1 MTKMN
6 TVRTTL
12 QTLTEML
19 DPFGASIFTEPTVKI
34 AVEVPCWIT
43 ATFGTELEGATLIH
57 TEDDRLVAG
66 IAVGIARAV
75 ARALDR
81 KDATEITNVIN
92 KLDRHPDLACEF
104 MEGDYFDE
112 LDDSTTDVVIL
123 THLSS
128 ELTFV
133 VYADGLADLFYGKE
147 A

>member
-1 MTKMN
+1 MTKMT
-6 TVRTTL
+6 TVRTDL
-12 QTLTEML
+12 QSLTEML

-123 THLSS
+123 THIES

-133 VYADGLADLFYGKE
+133 IYADGLADLFYGKE

>member
-1 MTKMN
+1 MTKRT
-6 TVRTTL
+6 TVNTTL
-12 QTLTEML
+12 QTLTEIL
-19 DPFGASIFTEPTVKI
+19 DPFGATIFTEPTVKI

-43 ATFGTELEGATLIH
+43 ATFGSELDAATLIR

-81 KDATEITNVIN
+81 KDATEIVSAIN
-92 KLDRHPDLACEF
+92 KLDHCTDLSCELQ
-104 MEGDYFDE
+104 EGNYFDE
-112 LDDSTTDVVIL
+112 LDDSTTDVIIL
-123 THLSS
+123 THIES

-133 VYADGLADLFYGKE
+133 IYADGLADAFYGKE